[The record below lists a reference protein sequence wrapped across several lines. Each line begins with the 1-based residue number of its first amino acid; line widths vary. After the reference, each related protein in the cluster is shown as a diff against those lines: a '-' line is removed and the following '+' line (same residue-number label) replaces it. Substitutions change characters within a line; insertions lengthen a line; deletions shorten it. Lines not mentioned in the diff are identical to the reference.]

1 MNRLTKPLRSSPP
14 RGWGGDVLLAVGVGL
29 LLAGC
34 GDQTE
39 PTRVPPAVA
48 EPVALRAEGV
58 EPRKVRTAYRVPGQV
73 VADDRV
79 QIASRISGFIQE
91 VTVREGDRIAAGDL
105 LVAIDPADV
114 NGEIRRREAGLESA
128 GAVLADAR
136 RDVTQFTT
144 LLDQGGIPADTLR
157 KAQVRLSVAEAALA
171 QAEAALHTALAQ
183 RRYTRIE
190 SPVDGVVVARE
201 RQPGDLATPGLP
213 ILVLESRQSL
223 VFQTFVAE
231 RHIGSIAPGDAVT
244 VQLDAVGRSVAGQ
257 VLRIVPSGDPATRRY
272 EVKVSLPVDAALLP
286 GMFGRADFTLG
297 SREALLVPMAAFTER
312 LGLDGVFVVEEPGV
326 ARFRWIRWRDA
337 QTGFRE
343 VTAGL
348 EPAERVILD
357 PPEDLTDG
365 APVITDGSVHGAA
378 PGLERGE

>member
-1 MNRLTKPLRSSPP
+1 
-14 RGWGGDVLLAVGVGL
+14 
-29 LLAGC
+29 
-34 GDQTE
+34 
-39 PTRVPPAVA
+39 
-48 EPVALRAEGV
+48 
-58 EPRKVRTAYRVPGQV
+58 
-73 VADDRV
+73 
-79 QIASRISGFIQE
+79 GFIQE

-114 NGEIRRREAGLESA
+114 NGEIRRREAALESA
-128 GAVLADAR
+128 RADLADAR

-201 RQPGDLATPGLP
+201 RQPGDLATPGSP

-231 RHIGSIAPGDAVT
+231 RHIGAIAPGDAVT
-244 VQLDAVGRSVAGQ
+244 VHLDAVGRSVAGQ

-286 GMFGRADFTLG
+286 GMFGRAAFILG

-326 ARFRWIRWRDA
+326 ARFRWVRWRDA
-337 QTGFRE
+337 QSGFRE

-348 EPAERVILD
+348 EPGERVILD

-378 PGLERGE
+378 PGLERGA